1 MTKKLTLNISS
12 TTSAQSVCATTTASK
27 PAHTH
32 THTHTYTN
40 TQLSNDAPR
49 PKEEYSVRYRNMALV
64 HLTELG
70 RQLAERNMRRVV

>member
-32 THTHTYTN
+32 TYTN

-49 PKEEYSVRYRNMALV
+49 PKEEYFVRYRNMALV